1 MRSRPPSLPT
11 AHDYKPATH
20 PVIVYLA
27 SLSPPS
33 RRTQAAA
40 IRKVAQILVG
50 ASADPLQLAWH
61 EVRYAHTQAVRSV
74 LAETLAPATANRVLS
89 ALRAVLR
96 ESWRLGWMTGE
107 QYQRATDLK
116 PVRGE
121 RLPAGRELD
130 HGEILAL
137 FRACD
142 HSPRGRRDACLLAVL
157 YGGGLRRS
165 EAVGLDLHDVDL
177 DRGGVHVRRGK
188 GNKERVSWLASGATD
203 VILSWLELRGTEEG
217 PLLFPVLKGGRIV
230 ARRLSAQTVLDAL
243 RVLAKKAGVR
253 PFSPHDARRS
263 WISHL
268 LARGADAGLI
278 CKMSGHANVQT
289 LLAYDR
295 RPEKARRDAGR
306 LIHIPAVAHS

>member
-1 MRSRPPSLPT
+1 M
-11 AHDYKPATH
+11 
-20 PVIVYLA
+20 
-27 SLSPPS
+27 
-33 RRTQAAA
+33 
-40 IRKVAQILVG
+40 
-50 ASADPLQLAWH
+50 
-61 EVRYAHTQAVRSV
+61 
-74 LAETLAPATANRVLS
+74 
-89 ALRAVLR
+89 
-96 ESWRLGWMTGE
+96 
-107 QYQRATDLK
+107 
-116 PVRGE
+116 
-121 RLPAGRELD
+121 
-130 HGEILAL
+130 
-137 FRACD
+137 
-142 HSPRGRRDACLLAVL
+142 
-157 YGGGLRRS
+157 
-165 EAVGLDLHDVDL
+165 
-177 DRGGVHVRRGK
+177 
-188 GNKERVSWLASGATD
+188 SWLASGATD